1 MSDDDLTGA
10 GRAGLGAACVVC
22 CVAPMLVL
30 AGVVSLAALLAGG
43 VALGS
48 VALVGSAVW
57 VLHRQRIPKLGRA
70 ARAAVGAVGVLL
82 ALVGLATIDGS
93 STSLGRSLVSSG
105 VALLACAAVLSL
117 AAARTTDGDTCS
129 APGTG

>member
-1 MSDDDLTGA
+1 MSDHELTGA
-10 GRAGLGAACVVC
+10 GRAGFGAACVAC
-22 CVAPMLVL
+22 CAAPMPVL
-30 AGVVSLAALLAGG
+30 LGVVSLGSLLAGG

-48 VALVGSAVW
+48 VALVGVAVW
-57 VLHRQRIPKLGRA
+57 ALHRQRIPKFGRA
-70 ARAAVGAVGVLL
+70 VRAAVGAIGVLL

-93 STSLGRSLVSSG
+93 PSIGRSLVSSG

-117 AAARTTDGDTCS
+117 ATAATEDGEACS